1 MPLVPDLLVGE
12 LEHDE
17 AGSAQPLHAR
27 GIELLVD
34 EAGVE
39 ALALDLD
46 DQRKI
51 GISEVDP
58 TAPAVAVTDVALAPH
73 RSFAGLKEDLLEAS
87 LQVARG
93 RDRKSTRLNSSH

>member
-12 LEHDE
+12 LEPDE

-27 GIELLVD
+27 GIEPLVD

-51 GISEVDP
+51 GTSEVDP
-58 TAPAVAVTDVALAPH
+58 TDPEVAVPDVAQAPP
-73 RSFAGLKEDLLEAS
+73 RRFAGLKEDTPAAS
-87 LQVARG
+87 LQLTRG
-93 RDRKSTRLNSSH
+93 PQVYEAPTP